1 MNENLGINMTIS
13 KKDLNLEKL
22 PTLSDVLLVEEI
34 LQNTNES
41 IITMTKLEKLLHGK
55 INHNVL
61 IIILDYLQE
70 INKIAVISKGITW
83 IKNRRK
89 VLDLMDKL
97 LEKSA
102 LTEEDAIKIGRMIN
116 KKATKRFYEQ
126 LTTDEKNKMLCH
138 R

>member
-1 MNENLGINMTIS
+1 MTIS
-13 KKDLNLEKL
+13 KKDLDLEKL

-34 LQNTNES
+34 LQNTTES
-41 IITMTKLEKLLHGK
+41 IITMTKLEKLIHGK

-61 IIILDYLQE
+61 LIVLDYLQE

-97 LEKSA
+97 LEKST

-116 KKATKRFYEQ
+116 KKAARRFYEQ
-126 LTTDEKNKMLCH
+126 LNKDEKNKMLCH